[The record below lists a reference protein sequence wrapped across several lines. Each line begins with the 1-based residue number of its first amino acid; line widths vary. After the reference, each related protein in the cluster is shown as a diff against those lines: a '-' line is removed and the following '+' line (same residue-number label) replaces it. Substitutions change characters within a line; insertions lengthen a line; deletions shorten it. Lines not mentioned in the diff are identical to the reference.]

1 VKKSKRALFIGLGI
15 ISLVLAYI
23 GVALPGIPG
32 TPFII
37 LTAFFFIRSS
47 DRLYYW
53 LLRNRLFAR
62 IISKFNGE
70 EKLGF
75 KTKLLFLVPVWISA
89 VVADL
94 LFVERWQ
101 GHLTVGLLI
110 TAYTVLILLL
120 KKFPHAPGPVS

>member
-1 VKKSKRALFIGLGI
+1 
-15 ISLVLAYI
+15 VLAYI

-47 DRLYYW
+47 DRLYNW

-62 IISKFNGE
+62 IIAKFNGE

-120 KKFPHAPGPVS
+120 KKFPHAPGQVS